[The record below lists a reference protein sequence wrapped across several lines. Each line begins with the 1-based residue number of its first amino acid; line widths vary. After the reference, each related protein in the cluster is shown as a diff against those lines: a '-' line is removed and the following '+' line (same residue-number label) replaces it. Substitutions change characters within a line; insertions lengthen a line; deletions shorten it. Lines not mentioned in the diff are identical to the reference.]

1 MPLNESPITRNALL
15 AHSHFDGTLAR
26 CVLPRSVTPVSRYY
40 QVQKVRKNSSM
51 PIPAISIYH
60 PPLPPFRRSAF
71 ASTLLPLPLPLSYS
85 SSLLILLA
93 TRSIRKLCDRS
104 LSCSFKRHI
113 SISPN
118 FLHKR
123 LGEENIRRQWVNI
136 QSLISKIA
144 GNRSRHCQ
152 LQRCDAS

>member
-26 CVLPRSVTPVSRYY
+26 CILPRSVTPVSTIRY
-40 QVQKVRKNSSM
+40 RKYARIHRCPS
-51 PIPAISIYH
+51 P
-60 PPLPPFRRSAF
+60 RSLF
-71 ASTLLPLPLPLSYS
+71 IIHLFLPLAVRHLHLHPPLPLSYS

-123 LGEENIRRQWVNI
+123 LGEENIRRQ
-136 QSLISKIA
+136 
-144 GNRSRHCQ
+144 
-152 LQRCDAS
+152 

>member
-1 MPLNESPITRNALL
+1 MRSP
-15 AHSHFDGTLAR
+15 
-26 CVLPRSVTPVSRYY
+26 PERYPSFNY

-60 PPLPPFRRSAF
+60 PPLPPSRRSAF
-71 ASTLLPLPLPLSYS
+71 ASTPLPLPLPLSYS

-113 SISPN
+113 SISLN

-152 LQRCDAS
+152 LQRCDASWCRDEERLEKGSLGNKANKEK

>member
-26 CVLPRSVTPVSRYY
+26 CVLPRSVTPVSVPSGTESTQEFIDAHPLDLYL
-40 QVQKVRKNSSM
+40 SS
-51 PIPAISIYH
+51 ISSSLSPFGICIYT
-60 PPLPPFRRSAF
+60 P
-71 ASTLLPLPLPLSYS
+71 PLPLSYS

>member
-1 MPLNESPITRNALL
+1 MARWRDAFSPGALPQFQLSGTESTQEFIDAHPLDIYL
-15 AHSHFDGTLAR
+15 
-26 CVLPRSVTPVSRYY
+26 
-40 QVQKVRKNSSM
+40 SS
-51 PIPAISIYH
+51 ISSSLSSFGICIY
-60 PPLPPFRRSAF
+60 
-71 ASTLLPLPLPLSYS
+71 TPLPLSYS

-123 LGEENIRRQWVNI
+123 LGEENIRRQSVNI

>member
-1 MPLNESPITRNALL
+1 MRSPPERYPSFCTIRYRKY
-15 AHSHFDGTLAR
+15 AR
-26 CVLPRSVTPVSRYY
+26 IHRCPSPRSLF
-40 QVQKVRKNSSM
+40 
-51 PIPAISIYH
+51 IIH
-60 PPLPPFRRSAF
+60 LF
-71 ASTLLPLPLPLSYS
+71 LPLAVRYLHLHPPLPLSYS

-152 LQRCDAS
+152 LQRCDASWCRDEERLEKGSLGNKANKEK

>member
-1 MPLNESPITRNALL
+1 MARWRDAFSPGALPQFQLSGTESKQEFIDAHPLDLYLSSTSSSLSPFGICIY
-15 AHSHFDGTLAR
+15 TL
-26 CVLPRSVTPVSRYY
+26 P
-40 QVQKVRKNSSM
+40 
-51 PIPAISIYH
+51 
-60 PPLPPFRRSAF
+60 
-71 ASTLLPLPLPLSYS
+71 PLPLSYS

-152 LQRCDAS
+152 LQRCDASWCRDEERLEKGSLGNKANKEK